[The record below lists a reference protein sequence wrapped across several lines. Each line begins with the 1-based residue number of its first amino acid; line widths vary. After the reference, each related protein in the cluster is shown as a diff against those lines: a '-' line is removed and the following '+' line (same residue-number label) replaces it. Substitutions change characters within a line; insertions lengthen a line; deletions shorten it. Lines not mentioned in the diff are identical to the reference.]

1 MNNIDLLV
9 VTNIYQEERE
19 NKIKKNKWNVNK

>member
-19 NKIKKNKWNVNK
+19 NKIKKKKQMKCK

>member
-19 NKIKKNKWNVNK
+19 NKIKKKQMKCK

>member
-19 NKIKKNKWNVNK
+19 NKIKKKKTNEM